1 MIMWRTRTRSGNVA
15 GRNGGDPPKKQ
26 GKQPATSSCRKHMV
40 ASNTSSVDDGV
51 CVSGI
56 AAVTAAAATMAV
68 DQLILL

>member
-1 MIMWRTRTRSGNVA
+1 
-15 GRNGGDPPKKQ
+15 
-26 GKQPATSSCRKHMV
+26 MV

-56 AAVTAAAATMAV
+56 AAVTAAAAATMAV